1 MVDSDLGWDDNA
13 QNYLQRYLFFILH
26 SMSPITV
33 QFKPNSI
40 PVEKWW
46 MSKDFDLLEG
56 LL

>member
-33 QFKPNSI
+33 QFKTHSI

-46 MSKDFDLLEG
+46 ISKDFDLLEG